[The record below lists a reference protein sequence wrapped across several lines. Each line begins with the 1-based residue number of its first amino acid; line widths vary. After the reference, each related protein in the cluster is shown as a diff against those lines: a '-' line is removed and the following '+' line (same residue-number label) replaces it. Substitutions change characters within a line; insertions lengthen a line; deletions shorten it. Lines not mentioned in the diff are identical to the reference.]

1 MKTTVR
7 QLQLLL
13 SFLGFDPGEAD
24 GLWGPK
30 TEGTVRAFQEKNGL
44 TADGEP
50 GPDTQK
56 ALRQAV
62 AYGLPEAEGMEK
74 EEGFWSEIRDFARAE
89 FGCKCGFYHEPY
101 CDGFP
106 AEMDERVVRLAQQC
120 RSHFGRPGHIV
131 SGLRCRQHNA
141 DSGGVANSQHM
152 DGTACDLRIEGVSAG
167 ELLGYI
173 QTLPG
178 VRYAYA
184 INDTNVQFDVS
195 LV

>member
-1 MKTTVR
+1 MTIK

-13 SFLGFDPGEAD
+13 IFLGFDPGEAD

-30 TEGTVRAFQEKNGL
+30 TQEAVRAFQGKNGL

-50 GPDTQK
+50 GPATQQ
-56 ALRQAV
+56 ALRRAV
-62 AYGLPEAEGMEK
+62 AEGMP
-74 EEGFWSEIRDFARAE
+74 EEGYPLEDGSFWAQIPDFTRAE
-89 FGCKCGFYHEPY
+89 FGCKCGLSHAPY

-152 DGTACDLRIEGVSAG
+152 DGTACDLCIDGVSAG

-184 INDTNVQFDVS
+184 INGTNVHFDVS
-195 LV
+195 RG